1 KDFITSNHHALSRNY
16 FRNCTM
22 RYHESAGVKSCLLL
36 LLLPIVTFAT
46 LGNLLTVVSVTY
58 YRYLRTPTNIFIVS
72 LAMADLLVAV
82 LVMPFSLVR
91 TVDHWMFGKSVCIA
105 HSLLDVAFCTSS
117 IFSLSCI
124 ALDRYLAV
132 CDPLRYSTRM
142 SRRKISC
149 LLLLSWF
156 VPIGVS
162 VPIVTLGQVADER
175 AGGHG
180 PTKCVLV
187 MTAPFAV
194 LKQVRQ
200 INTPD
205 STTRRERK
213 AAKTLGIILGAYLL
227 CWLPFFIANLAH
239 PLLGYSINS
248 WVMELVLWLGY
259 ANSAL
264 NPILYAFFNAA
275 FRHAFANILGCR
287 RCVPGPQD
295 GRLTPPNRSRH
306 MGSEMVTVSD
316 ESLKLF
322 FFLFLWGKR
331 NGTKSSRKIL
341 GK

>member
-1 KDFITSNHHALSRNY
+1 
-16 FRNCTM
+16 M
-22 RYHESAGVKSCLLL
+22 RYHESAGVKLCLLL
-36 LLLPIVTFAT
+36 LLLPVVTFAT
-46 LGNLLTVVSVTY
+46 LGNLLTVVAVTC
-58 YRYLRTPTNIFIVS
+58 YRHLRTPTDIFIVS
-72 LAMADLLVAV
+72 LAMADLLVAL

-91 TVDHWMFGKSVCIA
+91 TVDHWMFGESFCIA

-117 IFSLSCI
+117 IFTLSCI

-149 LLLLSWF
+149 LLVLSWF

-162 VPIVTLGQVADER
+162 GPIVTLSQVVDER
-175 AGGHG
+175 ARGHG
-180 PTKCVLV
+180 PTKCVFV

-194 LKQVRQ
+194 LAFTVSFLLPTVFMATVYWKIFLVAQKHVRR
-200 INTPD
+200 INTVQNHAARTQGAFQFQLD
-205 STTRRERK
+205 STARRERK

-239 PLLGYSINS
+239 PLLGHGINS

-275 FRHAFANILGCR
+275 FRHAFANILGCQ

-295 GRLTPPNRSRH
+295 GRFPPPNRSRH
-306 MGSEMVTVSD
+306 MGSEMVTVSV
-316 ESLKLF
+316 
-322 FFLFLWGKR
+322 
-331 NGTKSSRKIL
+331 
-341 GK
+341 

>member
-1 KDFITSNHHALSRNY
+1 
-16 FRNCTM
+16 M
-22 RYHESAGVKSCLLL
+22 RTHSETDTNSAP
-36 LLLPIVTFAT
+36 LPW
-46 LGNLLTVVSVTY
+46 NLLTVVSVTY

-142 SRRKISC
+142 SRH
-149 LLLLSWF
+149 
-156 VPIGVS
+156 
-162 VPIVTLGQVADER
+162 ER

-194 LKQVRQ
+194 LAFTVSFLLPTVFMNQATRTQ
-200 INTPD
+200 GAIQLQPD

-306 MGSEMVTVSD
+306 MGSEMVTVS
-316 ESLKLF
+316 
-322 FFLFLWGKR
+322 G
-331 NGTKSSRKIL
+331 
-341 GK
+341 

>member
-1 KDFITSNHHALSRNY
+1 
-16 FRNCTM
+16 
-22 RYHESAGVKSCLLL
+22 
-36 LLLPIVTFAT
+36 
-46 LGNLLTVVSVTY
+46 
-58 YRYLRTPTNIFIVS
+58 
-72 LAMADLLVAV
+72 MADLLVAV

-194 LKQVRQ
+194 LAFTVSFLLPTVFMATAYWKIFLVAQKQVRQ
-200 INTPD
+200 INTVENQATRTQGAIQLQPD

-306 MGSEMVTVSD
+306 MGSEMVTVS
-316 ESLKLF
+316 
-322 FFLFLWGKR
+322 G
-331 NGTKSSRKIL
+331 
-341 GK
+341 

>member
-1 KDFITSNHHALSRNY
+1 MSR
-16 FRNCTM
+16 
-22 RYHESAGVKSCLLL
+22 K
-36 LLLPIVTFAT
+36 T
-46 LGNLLTVVSVTY
+46 LAMKNPGCYRGNLLTVVSVSY
-58 YRYLRTPTNIFIVS
+58 YRHLRTPTNIFIVS

-91 TVDHWMFGKSVCIA
+91 TVDRWMFGKPVCIA
-105 HSLLDVAFCTSS
+105 HSLLDMAFCTSS
-117 IFSLSCI
+117 IFSLVCI

-156 VPIGVS
+156 VPVVVS
-162 VPIVTLGQVADER
+162 GPIVALGQVVDEH
-175 AGGHG
+175 AKGHG
-180 PTKCVLV
+180 PTKCVFV
-187 MTAPFAV
+187 MTTPFAV
-194 LKQVRQ
+194 LAFTVSFLLPTVFMATAYWKIFMVAQKQVRR
-200 INTPD
+200 INTVENQVTAFQFHPD
-205 STTRRERK
+205 STARRERK

-227 CWLPFFIANLAH
+227 CWPPFFIANLAH
-239 PLLGYSINS
+239 PLLGSSINS
-248 WVMELVLWLGY
+248 WVMEVVLWLGY

-306 MGSEMVTVSD
+306 MGSEMVTVS
-316 ESLKLF
+316 
-322 FFLFLWGKR
+322 G
-331 NGTKSSRKIL
+331 
-341 GK
+341 